1 MRVFVTFLA
10 LLCSMNFAVAQELGK
25 DSRLLIAG
33 TSSLKIKN
41 DRAVAWFS
49 ITEEAKDKEVAA
61 SAVNKRAKLVLD
73 QLRTDY
79 KEVEVTTPAYSVE
92 AVEEEVETQIAPNKK
107 TMKSQRIGWRVRQ
120 SVNMRTTTLEILP
133 KLISEFQQK
142 MELDSLGFELSEAA
156 HKRAEKDRL
165 DAAYQNLFE
174 RMHVVAQIMGKR
186 SADFLIESIDF
197 DGLESAGRYRNV
209 DISASSPAYGR
220 GRKFEPSF
228 EPGTTNVQGRV
239 EARVRMK

>member
-10 LLCSMNFAVAQELGK
+10 LLCSMNLAVAQELGK

-49 ITEEAKDKEVAA
+49 IAEEAKDKEVAT

-92 AVEEEVETQIAPNKK
+92 PIEEDVETQISPTKK
-107 TMKSQRIGWRVRQ
+107 TLKSQRIGWRVKQ
-120 SVNMRTTTLEILP
+120 SVSVRTTALDVLP
-133 KLISEFQQK
+133 KLINEFQQK
-142 MELDSLGFELSEAA
+142 MELDSLGFELSEEAQ
-156 HKRAEKDRL
+156 KRAEKDRL
-165 DAAYQNLFE
+165 DAAYRNLFE
-174 RMHVVAQIMGKR
+174 RMNVVAQIMGKK
-186 SADFLIESIDF
+186 SADFLIDSIDF
-197 DGLESAGRYRNV
+197 DGIESRTGRYQTV
-209 DISASSPAYGR
+209 TVSASSSRRR
-220 GRKFEPSF
+220 GFEPSF
-228 EPGTTNVQGRV
+228 EPGTTNVEARV